1 MLQRLGRNWRSLEAN
16 PVNVTMPRNSDL
28 GWWIG
33 GTFVLALLGALV
45 IYGVTRP
52 NAIVI
57 NTQPTTISPQ
67 ANTVGQAPKSD
78 DRVQNPVGAPG
89 TN

>member
-1 MLQRLGRNWRSLEAN
+1 MML
-16 PVNVTMPRNSDL
+16 VTNRKHRRVPDRHEPDSDL

-52 NAIVI
+52 NAVMI
-57 NTQPTTISPQ
+57 NTQPTTTAPQ

-89 TN
+89 TNP

>member
-1 MLQRLGRNWRSLEAN
+1 MPVSNRNHRRVPDHHER
-16 PVNVTMPRNSDL
+16 VSDL

-33 GTFVLALLGALV
+33 GTLVLALLGALV
-45 IYGVTRP
+45 IYGVARP

-57 NTQPTTISPQ
+57 NTQPTMTAPR

-89 TN
+89 TNR